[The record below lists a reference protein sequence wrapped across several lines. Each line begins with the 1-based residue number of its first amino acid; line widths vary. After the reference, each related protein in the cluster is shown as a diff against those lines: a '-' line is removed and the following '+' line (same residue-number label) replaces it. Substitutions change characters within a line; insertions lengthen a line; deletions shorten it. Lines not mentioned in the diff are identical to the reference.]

1 MTAPRSSYDVIVVGL
16 SLGAL
21 AAGALLARR
30 GFRVVA
36 LGHGSLP
43 HRYERDGRAL
53 YRRLG
58 AITAHE
64 SPAFRRV
71 FAELALLPAVRRR
84 LTALDPAWQVVM
96 PRRRID
102 VPSAVDRRVA
112 EVLREFPEVPRAVE
126 EFYAALSAAEPAL
139 DALFGADLSW
149 PPEGFWER
157 RRARALADAL
167 PLRPGSDLLGAF
179 AGDHPF
185 RTFVDAQCRFE
196 GAVDPDGLTTLRRAR
211 AHGPARASMLDG
223 DEHDELTRMLLE
235 KILQHGGEVRPR
247 DTVERIVVR
256 RGRAVGVE
264 LAGVEEG
271 LGAAWV
277 VTGLDAGAAHRLTR
291 EPLTRAYTQTL
302 LSARPRHYRYLLNV
316 VVRREVLP
324 VGMARRLF
332 AVMDGARPLTE
343 ENLLALE
350 VAPGDGP
357 EVTLRVGAL
366 LPRALVDAGATTL
379 RRVRP
384 RVMGALA
391 RVIPFLDRHTLWV
404 ESPHDGLPPDDPSG
418 GAPPRPSAPE
428 PMEPLE
434 EFTAPGFLGLCGH
447 PLRGDVE
454 RLLLPGRQAVPAL
467 GMEGELLAALS
478 AARTITRSDPSK
490 ERLRVELWSRVES

>member
-1 MTAPRSSYDVIVVGL
+1 MTAPRSSYDVIVIGL

-21 AAGALLARR
+21 ATGALLARR

-36 LGHGSLP
+36 LGHGALP
-43 HRYERDGRAL
+43 YRYERGGMAL
-53 YRRLG
+53 YRGLG
-58 AITAHE
+58 ALTAHE

-84 LTALDPAWQVVM
+84 LTTLDPAWQVVL
-96 PRRRID
+96 PRQRID
-102 VPSAVDRRVA
+102 VPAAGDRRVA

-126 EFYAALSAAEPAL
+126 EFYAALSGADAAL

-157 RRARALADAL
+157 RRARALAEAL
-167 PLRPGSDLLGAF
+167 PLRPGADLLGAF
-179 AGDHPF
+179 ASDHAF
-185 RTFVDAQCRFE
+185 RTFVDAQCRFA
-196 GAVDPDGLTTLRRAR
+196 GAVDPDGLSTLRRAR
-211 AHGPARASMLDG
+211 THGSARAAMLDG

-247 DTVERIVVR
+247 DAVERIVVR

-264 LAGVEEG
+264 LSGVDEG
-271 LGAAWV
+271 LGGQWV
-277 VTGLDAGAAHRLTR
+277 VTGLDASAANRLTG
-291 EPLTRAYTQTL
+291 EPMSRGYTQAM

-316 VVRREVLP
+316 VVRRDVLP

-332 AVMDGARPLTE
+332 AVMDNARPLTE
-343 ENLLALE
+343 ENLLAVE

-357 EVTLRVGAL
+357 EATLRVGTL
-366 LPRALVDAGATTL
+366 LPRALVDAGDTAL

-384 RVMGALA
+384 RVLGALA
-391 RVIPFLDRHTLWV
+391 RVIPFLERNTVWV
-404 ESPHDGLPPDDPSG
+404 ESPHDGLGADDPTGS
-418 GAPPRPSAPE
+418 ARARPSPAE
-428 PMEPLE
+428 AMEPLE
-434 EFTAPGFLGLCGH
+434 EFSAPGFLGLCGH

>member
-1 MTAPRSSYDVIVVGL
+1 VTAPRSSYDVIVVGL

-36 LGHGSLP
+36 LGHGWPSF
-43 HRYERDGRAL
+43 RYERDGRAL
-53 YRRLG
+53 YRGLG
-58 AITAHE
+58 ALTAHE

-102 VPSAVDRRVA
+102 VPAASERRVA

-126 EFYAALSAAEPAL
+126 EFYAALAGAEGPL
-139 DALFGADLSW
+139 DALFGADLAW

-167 PLRPGSDLLGAF
+167 PIRPGADLLGAF
-179 AGDHPF
+179 ASDHAF
-185 RTFVDAQCRFE
+185 RTFVDAQCRFA
-196 GAVDPDGLTTLRRAR
+196 GSVDPDSLGAVRRAR
-211 AHGPARASMLDG
+211 AHGPARAAMLDG

-235 KILQHGGEVRPR
+235 KIQQHGGEVRPR
-247 DTVERIVVR
+247 DQVERIVVR

-264 LAGVEEG
+264 LSGVDEG
-271 LGAAWV
+271 LGASWV
-277 VTGLDAGAAHRLTR
+277 VTGLDAAAAQRLSQ
-291 EPLTRAYTQTL
+291 EPASRSYAQRLQ
-302 LSARPRHYRYLLNV
+302 SARPRHYRYLLNV
-316 VVRREVLP
+316 VVRRAVLP

-332 AVMDGARPLTE
+332 AVMDVARPLTE
-343 ENLLALE
+343 ENLLAVE

-366 LPRALVDAGATTL
+366 LPRALVDAGDTPL

-384 RVMGALA
+384 RVLASLA
-391 RVIPFLDRHTLWV
+391 RVVPFLDRHTLWI
-404 ESPHDGLPPDDPSG
+404 ESPHDGLGGEDPSG
-418 GAPPRPSAPE
+418 ATPPRAAPTE
-428 PMEPLE
+428 PMEALE
-434 EFTAPGFLGLCGH
+434 EFGPPGFLGLCGH
-447 PLRGDVE
+447 PLRGEVE